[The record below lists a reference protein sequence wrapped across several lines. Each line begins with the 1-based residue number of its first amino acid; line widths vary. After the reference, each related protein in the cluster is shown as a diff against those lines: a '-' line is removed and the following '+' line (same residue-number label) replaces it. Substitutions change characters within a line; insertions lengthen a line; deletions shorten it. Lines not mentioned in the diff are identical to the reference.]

1 MIGKHQVVGHDE
13 WLEARKRLLV
23 REKAFSRQRDEMSRL
38 QRELPWERVEK
49 EYVFIG
55 SDGPQALKDL
65 FGRCSQLIVYHFM
78 FAPDWDE
85 GCTHCSFWADSFNPN
100 AVHLKARDVSLV
112 AISRAPYPKLAA
124 YQKRMGWQFDW
135 LSSADTDFNFDYGAS
150 FTPEEQ
156 ASEGFYNYQT
166 HRNPDSDVV
175 GVSVFYRDDSG
186 NVFHTYSTY
195 ARGVDLF
202 NTTYNYLDIV
212 PGGRDEEGRPPQ
224 YWVRRRDEYPT

>member
-38 QRELPWERVEK
+38 QRDLPWERVEK
-49 EYVFIG
+49 EYVFAG
-55 SDGPQALKDL
+55 SDGPQALNEL
-65 FGRCSQLIVYHFM
+65 FGGCSQLIVYHFM
-78 FAPDWDE
+78 FDPDWDE
-85 GCTHCSFWADSFNPN
+85 GCRHCSFWADSFNSN
-100 AVHLKARDVSLV
+100 IVHLKARDVSFV
-112 AISRAPYPKLAA
+112 AISRAPYPKLAE
-124 YQKRMGWQFDW
+124 YQKRMGWSFDW
-135 LSSADTDFNFDYGAS
+135 FSSSDTDFNFDYGAS

-156 ASEGFYNYQT
+156 AGEGFYNYTT
-166 HRNPDSDVV
+166 HRQPDSDVV
-175 GVSVFYRDDSG
+175 GVSVFYQGDSG
-186 NVFHTYSTY
+186 NLFHTYSTY

-224 YWVRRRDEYPT
+224 YWVRRHDEYPA

>member
-1 MIGKHQVVGHDE
+1 MIGKRQVVGHDE

-55 SDGPQALKDL
+55 SDGPQALKGL
-65 FGRCSQLIVYHFM
+65 FGRSSQLIVYHFM

-100 AVHLKARDVSLV
+100 VVHLKARDVSLV
-112 AISRAPYPKLAA
+112 AISRAAYPKLAA
-124 YQKRMGWQFDW
+124 YQKRMGWSFDW

-166 HRNPDSDVV
+166 HHHPDSDVV
-175 GVSVFYRDDSG
+175 GVSVFYRDDSE
-186 NVFHTYSTY
+186 NLFHTYSTY

-202 NTTYNYLDIV
+202 NTTYNYLDIA

-224 YWVRRRDEYPT
+224 YWVRRHDEYPT